1 MIRKVGIKSRLA
13 TELTHHGHRQLVTG
27 PSRPQVARQRKGNS
41 PCTGAARPRN
51 PTTQRPWDPPAAGA
65 PGEGR
70 RAPTPRCP
78 VLRTCQR
85 AANERDGEQP
95 VSERPHPRWQ
105 LRLERVGCT
114 RLERVLHC
122 GRAQQSRRPE
132 IRCLLYLPLVP
143 VSFRTVTDTSRVSS
157 VLQVPSRING
167 CRHPVSDQTNLD
179 ASRWTQRRRRDAGVC
194 AERYDG
200 SVNAM
205 RSVRDLV
212 LGRQGCG

>member
-1 MIRKVGIKSRLA
+1 MRLLHPPMHVHVSTMHVPYA
-13 TELTHHGHRQLVTG
+13 CTAHACACAVVAGSLKQARCRNRSQGGELNVRGRAHTLV
-27 PSRPQVARQRKGNS
+27 
-41 PCTGAARPRN
+41 
-51 PTTQRPWDPPAAGA
+51 
-65 PGEGR
+65 
-70 RAPTPRCP
+70 
-78 VLRTCQR
+78 
-85 AANERDGEQP
+85 
-95 VSERPHPRWQ
+95 HPRWQ

-143 VSFRTVTDTSRVSS
+143 VSFRTVTDTSWVSS
-157 VLQVPSRING
+157 VLQVPSRIHG

-200 SVNAM
+200 SVMAM
-205 RSVRDLV
+205 L
-212 LGRQGCG
+212 C